1 MSRVPRARIGQAKK
15 GNAKKKKDQNAQ
27 RTRSKE
33 QHQGHVNH
41 LAQTTENAQGQQI
54 VIQALTGHVARVT
67 HDEARVGLEVQ
78 SAMNLPESRPK
89 RNTARKTNA
98 GVRAT
103 LEAEESEMEVDSD
116 ESASGA
122 QADECK
128 RVTFIEPHSDAMDI
142 RDQQAGASGNDS
154 LPESEFDEGLTFD
167 HPQAISTPARRS
179 RQSHNN
185 EESFSPDE
193 AEDWYD
199 DPSLV
204 LLPSRDDREYFLRQ
218 PGRKASNCM
227 WLYITNVAR
236 MKVPAPAPTL
246 APAPIIPLF
255 VTISLIN
262 VMSKARK
269 KPRREQSITKLDID
283 SFSKLRTFVLATL
296 SCANAEEISDFEYR
310 LWPADVRH
318 ELKTADD
325 FESLWLQAI
334 PQRETKT
341 KKQVTIMID
350 SLAAEEQSKVN
361 QARVGAYKNVPRTC
375 SPVIL

>member
-1 MSRVPRARIGQAKK
+1 
-15 GNAKKKKDQNAQ
+15 
-27 RTRSKE
+27 
-33 QHQGHVNH
+33 
-41 LAQTTENAQGQQI
+41 
-54 VIQALTGHVARVT
+54 
-67 HDEARVGLEVQ
+67 
-78 SAMNLPESRPK
+78 MNLPESRPK
-89 RNTARKTNA
+89 RNTAWKTNA

-204 LLPSRDDREYFLRQ
+204 LLPSRDDRGVLPPPARPQGQQLHVAIHNELAPTGQ
-218 PGRKASNCM
+218 RK
-227 WLYITNVAR
+227 VAR

-361 QARVGAYKNVPRTC
+361 QARVGAYKNVPENLLSGDPVENEWTAKLYYCHAQQRQC
-375 SPVIL
+375 SKCPPGTFCLVGFDGKHDIAALQISTWTNALASLDNR